1 MYVERF
7 IDYMQFSAYMEESIC
22 FGDKTPD
29 GTRKYEPVLPVRFY
43 KRGYRD
49 KYGIRYYFG
58 APRGNKCLVIA
69 SGEPMENLRS
79 LRNDYEI
86 LNWALEAGAKFSRL
100 DLAVT
105 QWQDFTGF
113 VAMEDVEK
121 WVTDGLVTANGLYG
135 QAKTISSLAF
145 GGRKDLET
153 LYVGD
158 LKQRARKGIFRAYDK
173 GLELNIG
180 KYMSTRLEL
189 ELKREK
195 AHVVANRIAK
205 TNDIAGNFRAYF
217 DVKHK
222 DFIRLMDAD
231 AVSTKRGKAKM
242 RVEENEQNMKRWEW
256 LINQVAPALK
266 SAIKHD
272 REEGKGDANIKAFM
286 QEAGLLKEQ
295 MKYTEEMIIFLYEQS
310 KRGTLGWD

>member
-1 MYVERF
+1 MHVERC

-22 FGDKTPD
+22 FGAKNED
-29 GTRKYEPVLPVRFY
+29 GTRKYEPVSPVRFY

-49 KYGIRYYFG
+49 KFGIRYYFG

-105 QWQDFTGF
+105 QWQDFTGLITL
-113 VAMEDVEK
+113 EDIK
-121 WVTDGLVTANGLYG
+121 SWSKQGLITSCLMGDGLVKG
-135 QAKTISSLAF
+135 ISSIQSNQ
-145 GGRKDLET
+145 DTLET
-153 LYVGD
+153 LYIGD
-158 LKQRARKGIFRAYDK
+158 MQKRAKRGIFRAYNK
-173 GLELNIG
+173 GIELELG
-180 KYMSTRLEL
+180 DYMATRLEL
-189 ELKREK
+189 ELKRDR
-195 AHVVANRIAK
+195 AHIASLRIAK

-217 DVKHK
+217 DVKHP

-242 RVEENEQNMKRWEW
+242 RVEENEANMKRWEW

-272 REEGKGDANIKAFM
+272 RELGKLDVNLTKFLK
-286 QEAGLLKEQ
+286 EAGLLQ
-295 MKYTEEMIIFLYEQS
+295 EMMDTSVSIADMRYRSQLIDNGL
-310 KRGTLGWD
+310 L